1 LSLPLIFEQNAQI
14 VKSSENFQ
22 VLIPSGIA
30 AVIEIW
36 KVTVAFKIRIDFG
49 SSFFSIPRIKFSTDI
64 SASEK
69 ETKQVRDMIVI
80 SNKWVVQTLDITVAF
95 YFSIDLRA
103 YAAPLVPNLNAT

>member
-1 LSLPLIFEQNAQI
+1 MLNVFENRHLIEKKLKEMRWKFVATL

-49 SSFFSIPRIKFSTDI
+49 QSFFSIPRIKFSTDI

-69 ETKQVRDMIVI
+69 ETKQVRDKIVV
-80 SNKWVVQTLDITVAF
+80 SNKWVVRT
-95 YFSIDLRA
+95 
-103 YAAPLVPNLNAT
+103 